1 MSKMKLI
8 PLLHLFIS
16 SLLSGQMDK
25 TMDEDGTIVDDGYKA
40 KVDLYLDAYLDFAGK
55 LSA

>member
-1 MSKMKLI
+1 MKLI

-25 TMDEDGTIVDDGYKA
+25 TMDEEGTILDDGYKA

-55 LSA
+55 LIA